1 MTVAVRNSFK
11 FEMPSITEMQ
21 HLVSFCKVMSEAP
34 FYAKLGAGGV
44 LAIYMTAKERNL
56 PFMSCLN
63 GGLHAIEGKITFSGG
78 MVAAMILNAGHDYK
92 VLTNTENECEI
103 LFVRGDRGHD
113 KTYQPQTFKYTIS
126 DAKRAGYL
134 GKWDAE
140 GKQVKAGKDNWIQN
154 PKAMLFNRCVM
165 GGMRLYMPEI
175 AVGVLVAGELT
186 GTEADGSLDI
196 AQDVKPATIEAPQQE
211 TPPVLQIDHVKV
223 ESFKEKYGIGKD
235 TDYDKYLDA
244 ISIKC
249 SKPKEDLIVSG
260 STNPEGFENAFNKW
274 NAKQQPKEVPVE
286 PQM

>member
-11 FEMPSITEMQ
+11 FEMPSAAEMQ
-21 HLVSFCKVMSEAP
+21 HLINFCKVMSEAP

-44 LAIYMTAKERNL
+44 LSIYMTAKERNL

-103 LFVRGDRGHD
+103 LFTRGDRTHD
-113 KTYQPQTFKYTIS
+113 KTYQPQTFTYTMQ

-140 GKQVKAGKDNWIQN
+140 GRQIKAGKDNWMQN
-154 PKAMLFNRCVM
+154 PKAMLFNRAIM

-175 AVGVLVAGELT
+175 AVGVLVAGELV
-186 GTEADGSLDI
+186 GTEADGNLEVTQAVNPPTLEV
-196 AQDVKPATIEAPQQE
+196 AQQS
-211 TPPVLQIDHVKV
+211 PVLQIDYEKV
-223 ESFKEKYGIGKD
+223 EDFKTKYNIGNDSHHDRYLNVIVEKCK
-235 TDYDKYLDA
+235 
-244 ISIKC
+244 
-249 SKPKEDLIVSG
+249 KPKEELIASAAM
-260 STNPEGFENAFNKW
+260 NPEGFDKAYEKWASKLPKIETSEN
-274 NAKQQPKEVPVE
+274 VST
-286 PQM
+286 M